1 MQAINN
7 VGLLFLHITNS
18 IRRIDAVSCRALEHT
33 DIGENSSNFLK
44 FIGSCLIKTF

>member
-18 IRRIDAVSCRALEHT
+18 IRWIDAVSCRALEHT
-33 DIGENSSNFLK
+33 QEKILVIFWK
-44 FIGSCLIKTF
+44 FIGSFLIKTF